1 MNTGKGIVLKLISAV
16 LFAVMSAL
24 IRYLGARYPIGE
36 VVFFRSAFAIV
47 PVVLVYAWRGELMA
61 AVRTESPLGQ
71 ASRGALSI
79 VGMFCNF
86 GALARLP
93 LIEANA
99 ISFTSPLISVAL
111 AALVLKERVRI
122 YRWSAVTI
130 GFLGVLVVLAPH
142 LSGDELT
149 IAMASA
155 TSVAGV
161 IYAVAGS
168 VTNAGT
174 MIQTRHLTKSE
185 TTSSI
190 VFYFSLICALAGLVT
205 WPFGWIT
212 PTSHELVAL
221 MCIGFLGGT
230 GHIFLTE
237 SYRYAS
243 ASMVAPF
250 DYTSM
255 IWALV
260 LGYAMFGEMPT
271 VMIVVGSAIIAGAGL
286 FVIWREHQLA
296 LARRRAVEGATTS
309 PKRLEGDDGARVGD
323 PGNGLHLLG
332 DEMADIGRGIDVE
345 FHQQIE
351 VAGGRI
357 DFRGDLGVRELIG
370 DLVGL
375 AELTFDLHEK
385 GDHARL
391 RTAKIAYI
399 SVPAIAGQDGR
410 GRPEVCM
417 HRSSLPI
424 SPPTCWR
431 GSRAARRGCIAL
443 PIPWRRTTRRT
454 CCWPPARCRR

>member
-36 VVFFRSAFAIV
+36 VVFFRSAFAII
-47 PVVLVYAWRGELMA
+47 PVLAIYAWRGELAA
-61 AVRTESPLGQ
+61 AVRTENPLGQ

-99 ISFTSPLISVAL
+99 ISFSSPLIGVAL
-111 AALVLKERVRI
+111 AALVLKERVRV
-122 YRWSAVTI
+122 YRWTAVTV

-155 TSVAGV
+155 TSLAGV

-168 VTNAGT
+168 ITNAGT

-185 TTSSI
+185 RTSSI

-212 PTSHELVAL
+212 PTVGELVILAA
-221 MCIGFLGGT
+221 IGFLGGT

-237 SYRYAS
+237 SYRYAA
-243 ASMVAPF
+243 ASVVAPF

-260 LGYAMFGEMPT
+260 LGYAMFGEKPT
-271 VMIVVGSAIIAGAGL
+271 LMIVLGSAIIAGAGL

-296 LARRRAVEGATTS
+296 LKHRAVVTMAPAGA
-309 PKRLEGDDGARVGD
+309 P
-323 PGNGLHLLG
+323 
-332 DEMADIGRGIDVE
+332 
-345 FHQQIE
+345 
-351 VAGGRI
+351 
-357 DFRGDLGVRELIG
+357 
-370 DLVGL
+370 
-375 AELTFDLHEK
+375 
-385 GDHARL
+385 
-391 RTAKIAYI
+391 
-399 SVPAIAGQDGR
+399 SVPSAASR
-410 GRPEVCM
+410 G
-417 HRSSLPI
+417 
-424 SPPTCWR
+424 
-431 GSRAARRGCIAL
+431 A
-443 PIPWRRTTRRT
+443 
-454 CCWPPARCRR
+454 